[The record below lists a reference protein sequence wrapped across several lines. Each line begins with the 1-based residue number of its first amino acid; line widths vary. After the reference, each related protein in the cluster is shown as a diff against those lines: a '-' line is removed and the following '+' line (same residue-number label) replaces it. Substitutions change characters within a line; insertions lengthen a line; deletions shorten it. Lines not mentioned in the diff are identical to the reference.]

1 MGVKVER
8 RSRGLIRVPF
18 VRRCRLEY
26 DDAPVATAFLVNI
39 NVFGA
44 YIAEDEQPPLGR
56 KVTCRFGVPDN
67 DQEVVIGA
75 VVAWLNPKQQHP
87 VHSLPPGFGIK
98 FEDLSAEA
106 RLRIERI
113 VQDHVERHPEAR

>member
-1 MGVKVER
+1 MNADR
-8 RSRGLIRVPF
+8 RARGLIRVPF
-18 VRRCRLEY
+18 VRRCLLEFG
-26 DDAPVATAFLVNI
+26 DAPAATAFMVNI

-44 YIAEDEQPPLGR
+44 YVAEDQQPALGR
-56 KVTCRFGVPDN
+56 KLTCRFGVPDN
-67 DQEVVIGA
+67 EQEVVVAA

-98 FEDLSAEA
+98 FEALSPEA